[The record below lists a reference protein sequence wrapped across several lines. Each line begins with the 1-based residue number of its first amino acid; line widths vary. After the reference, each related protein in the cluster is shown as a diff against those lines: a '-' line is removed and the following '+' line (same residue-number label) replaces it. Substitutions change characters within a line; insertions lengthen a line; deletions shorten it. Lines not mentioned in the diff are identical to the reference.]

1 MVDQLKILR
10 KKKWKD
16 ESMRDMEEIKV
27 WLVGSTI
34 VIGQNAVIG
43 GALLYAL
50 AWSDL
55 LIGLFDVCSLT
66 YLVVLLACSI
76 YISPI
81 K

>member
-1 MVDQLKILR
+1 MVEKLKILR

-34 VIGQNAVIG
+34 IIGQNAVIG

-50 AWSDL
+50 AWSVF

-66 YLVVLLACSI
+66 YLVVLLAC
-76 YISPI
+76 
-81 K
+81 

>member
-34 VIGQNAVIG
+34 IIGQNAVIG

-50 AWSDL
+50 AWSVF

-66 YLVVLLACSI
+66 YLVVLLAC
-76 YISPI
+76 
-81 K
+81 

>member
-27 WLVGSTI
+27 WLVVPTI

-50 AWSDL
+50 AWSV
-55 LIGLFDVCSLT
+55 F
-66 YLVVLLACSI
+66 
-76 YISPI
+76 
-81 K
+81 